1 MAQTYPKPILTF
13 FLTFHK
19 SSIYNIKGHSSRMK
33 KGTDDVLKIK
43 DLLIGLEHFET
54 KLMSA

>member
-1 MAQTYPKPILTF
+1 
-13 FLTFHK
+13 
-19 SSIYNIKGHSSRMK
+19 MK

-43 DLLIGLEHFET
+43 DLLIGLEHFGT